1 MFNTEFIFK
10 PLVSDRTCPEQ
21 FAETLNSCL
30 ADMRARELKESTI
43 EFNRSIILKA
53 LKIFDGSGIR
63 SLSDIKVSDIYATF
77 EQTTDKH
84 NFTTPMRCFFLHAY
98 ETRQIN
104 TDLSQFVPHKRKPQP
119 IPSVFT
125 KPEIEKFLNSF
136 DRESNM
142 GKRDYAIA
150 LLALRLG
157 IRSSDIRDLK
167 IGDIDFNVKT
177 INFIQ
182 RKTQTPQ
189 RLELLPEID
198 TAIRA
203 YLTDARQEC
212 HLQNLFLTVRSPIRQ
227 ISRQLIRDIISHH
240 LDASGIN
247 VGNRKRGP
255 HSLRR
260 TLASELVSENVPYD
274 AVRKILGHEDPNSI
288 KHYVKFDIEGLRPCA
303 IDVPPLI
310 GKFSDFIYAG
320 RGGV

>member
-1 MFNTEFIFK
+1 
-10 PLVSDRTCPEQ
+10 
-21 FAETLNSCL
+21 
-30 ADMRARELKESTI
+30 
-43 EFNRSIILKA
+43 
-53 LKIFDGSGIR
+53 
-63 SLSDIKVSDIYATF
+63 
-77 EQTTDKH
+77 
-84 NFTTPMRCFFLHAY
+84 
-98 ETRQIN
+98 
-104 TDLSQFVPHKRKPQP
+104 VPHKRKPQP

-125 KPEIEKFLNSF
+125 KPEIEKFLSSF

-157 IRSSDIRDLK
+157 IRSSDIRNLK

-303 IDVPPLI
+303 IDVPPLT